1 MITNITIQ
9 INDDFTIEAKPCMVK
24 KGIFADVFDFPDKEE
39 ISIDNYPFIIL
50 SAIKKEEIANSKY
63 FRSLATKCDDFAIF
77 NENNL
82 GFVLEA
88 KEIIFTKKSTDNRAV
103 NNYYI
108 EEYGREKIMLTAKN
122 KLLTIMMNI
131 NKNLGEI

>member
-24 KGIFADVFDFPDKEE
+24 KGIFADIHDFPHRDFEVDCIPYITLE
-39 ISIDNYPFIIL
+39 
-50 SAIKKEEIANSKY
+50 AIKKDEIVNSKY
-63 FRSLATKCDDFAIF
+63 FRALMSGSDDYVIF

-82 GFVLEA
+82 GFVLEV
-88 KEIIFTKKSTDNRAV
+88 KEILYHKKATDNAAV
-103 NNYYI
+103 NAYYI
-108 EEYGREKIMLTAKN
+108 ENYGREKIMLTAKN